1 MRIGDFITFQD
12 FPAVIRPDHAAQVK
26 SGGDGSSWVKQY
38 ALTAPDHRKMLE
50 EILSSMA
57 WGQHGKAI
65 LINGLYGTGKS
76 HLLALLD
83 ILASNESAW
92 MGFTEINPLF
102 ERFTKKMIDKRILPV
117 FFSLDDYPPAMT
129 LEEAVLFEIS
139 RSLGVTVSGK
149 SRLNDWLEISH
160 AVKEKGHGGLLLL
173 VDELS
178 IFLASRSPSRREADA
193 GFIQFIA
200 GMTER
205 TNLWFIGALQRNLS
219 DTGMMKFH
227 SWRQVEDRFK
237 KYTLQPSQITDV
249 IRNRMFILRN
259 QPELRQMLESISTD
273 GIVDRVNAWPFIPNA
288 LETFMQMVNNHL
300 SPHRTLVQVMQSLA
314 PGWMDRECEDV
325 ITIDQLF
332 DAVQNDLTGCA
343 SAVKT
348 YSATELLLNL
358 SSRAPEP
365 AIAGKAIKTLAAFS
379 LAEMPGITIE
389 LGKASLINDTKLLS
403 YNLHWLRKRGA
414 HLTAIRDTDPGKE
427 IFSLNIDDDA
437 GILAAA
443 RADEVMNSF
452 LKGDRRIYET
462 VISSCKYENWPLG
475 NFGVDATAV
484 QFNWMNT
491 VRNCAIVMANKP
503 NQSLSDIFNG
513 ILHDDNYDCAMAMVF
528 PGLRGD
534 FTKELTALPMELQ
547 NCAAIITP
555 RDIAWDEYELLAEY
569 AAWEIAANEKIAA
582 SSALENKTNKRCQER
597 ANEMRVPAI
606 TILTNLYRDG
616 KWLIG
621 NDSIDMAGKYDA
633 ITEML
638 SAQFSKGLMER
649 FAGAVK
655 YAPAGDPPRAIAR
668 QLHQFVIDTGG
679 VSATSSTLMHYTRQ
693 YLLPSESV
701 IENEDGLTLNVPA
714 DEIIQMMS
722 KASTNAV
729 TLKEMIAMMHKSPF
743 GLPGELSSLIIHTA
757 VRTGALAGY
766 DSFMHQ
772 IDPLTA
778 LSRSDTLT
786 FISNQ
791 PTIRVDHRIKLKE
804 LCETAGLS
812 ELSIFAL
819 RRFLEKSKVDC
830 GGFDLFITEWCS
842 TNDSLPWIWRE
853 SSELIS
859 NLEMMDT
866 NIDTEALLDVLEAA
880 GDKEFII
887 GVKNIKHA
895 IEKQG
900 ILSRIGQILHL
911 TYSGNADNKIN
922 ELRMIMANG
931 DKSLG
936 RIDELVTLTNEIEAI
951 IQREYSVWHES
962 IFGQAQVAQLKT
974 IFESADFR
982 LARRLALIHTDWP
995 ADVYAPPAIL
1005 AQAREKYCPGGLLH
1019 DFTCPRC
1026 RSQFNTPSP
1035 MPTTVEAKQAAED
1048 ALSLAA
1054 IHLQNSEWT
1063 EKLRERTKRAN
1074 DEMRE
1079 KAQMLLNWSR
1089 GKAEL
1094 TAEILDDNFI
1104 TWLNQSSQ
1112 PVAVRKTNEI
1122 KYQLSGRD
1130 LSHKEAKNTLNR
1142 WLDPMGNLNDEAV
1155 LTFE

>member
-1 MRIGDFITFQD
+1 MIIGDFITFQD
-12 FPAVIRPDHAAQVK
+12 FPAVIRPDHAAQVI
-26 SGGDGSSWVKQY
+26 SDGDGSSWVKQY

-50 EILSSMA
+50 EIFSSLA

-76 HLLALLD
+76 HLLALLH

-92 MGFTEINPLF
+92 TGFTETNPLF
-102 ERFTKKMIDKRILPV
+102 ERFTRKMIDKRILPI

-139 RSLGVTVSGK
+139 RSLGVTVNGK
-149 SRLNDWLEISH
+149 SRLNDWLEISQSI
-160 AVKEKGHGGLLLL
+160 KEKGHGGLLLL
-173 VDELS
+173 IDELS
-178 IFLASRSPSRREADA
+178 IFLASRSPARREADA

-205 TNLWFIGALQRNLS
+205 TNLWLIGALQRNLS

-249 IRNRMFILRN
+249 IKNRMFIMRN
-259 QPELRQMLESISTD
+259 QTELRTKLEAISHD
-273 GIVDRVNAWPFIPNA
+273 GIVDRINAWPFIPNA

-314 PGWMDRECEDV
+314 PGWMNRECEDV

-348 YSATELLLNL
+348 YSATESLLNL

-365 AIAGKAIKTLAAFS
+365 EIAGKAIKTLAAFS
-379 LAEMPGITIE
+379 LAEIPGITIE
-389 LGKASLINDTKLLS
+389 LGKASQITDTKLLS

-437 GILAAA
+437 GVLAAA
-443 RADEVMNSF
+443 RADEVMNNF

-462 VISSCKYENWPLG
+462 VMSGSKYENWPLG
-475 NFGVDATAV
+475 NFSIEPTVV
-484 QFNWMNT
+484 QFNWMNSI
-491 VRNCAIVMANKP
+491 RNCAVIMANKP
-503 NQSLSDIFNG
+503 NHSLSDIFNG
-513 ILHDDNYDCAMAMVF
+513 ILHDNNYDCAMAMVF
-528 PGLRGD
+528 PGVKGD
-534 FTKELTALPMELQ
+534 FSNELASLPKEFRG
-547 NCAAIITP
+547 CASIITP
-555 RDIAWDEYELLAEY
+555 RDITWEEYELLAEY
-569 AAWEIAANEKIAA
+569 AAWEIASNVKTTS
-582 SSALENKTNKRCQER
+582 SSALENRTNKRCVER
-597 ANEMRVPAI
+597 ASEMRVPAI

-616 KWLIG
+616 KWFIG
-621 NDSIDMAGKYDA
+621 NDAIDMAGKYDA
-633 ITEML
+633 LTEML
-638 SAQFSKGLMER
+638 SAQFSQGLMER

-655 YAPAGDPPRAIAR
+655 FSPAGDPPRAIAR

-679 VSATSSTLMHYTRQ
+679 VSTASSTLMHYTRQ

-701 IENEDGLTLNVPA
+701 IEDENGFTLNVPA

-722 KASTNAV
+722 KASANAV
-729 TLKEMIAMMHKSPF
+729 TLKEMIAMMHKPPF

-766 DSFMHQ
+766 DSFMRQ
-772 IDPLTA
+772 IDPLTS
-778 LSRSDTLT
+778 LSRTDTLT

-791 PTIRVDHRIKLKE
+791 PTLKADYKLKLKE
-804 LCETAGLS
+804 LCDAADLD

-819 RRFLEKSKVDC
+819 RRFLKKSKIDC
-830 GGFDLFITEWCS
+830 NEFDLFIAEWCS

-853 SSELIS
+853 SSELIC
-859 NLEMMDT
+859 NLKMMNTDIET
-866 NIDTEALLDVLEAA
+866 ESLLDLLEASGNID
-880 GDKEFII
+880 FINRI
-887 GVKNIKHA
+887 KNIKYA
-895 IEKQG
+895 IDKQG
-900 ILSRIGQILHL
+900 ILSRINQILHL
-911 TYSGNADNKIN
+911 TYNGNADTKIN
-922 ELRMIMANG
+922 ELRIIMANG
-931 DKSLG
+931 DDSICKINEIIS
-936 RIDELVTLTNEIEAI
+936 LTNEIEAI
-951 IQREYSVWHES
+951 IQREYSIWHES
-962 IFGQAQVAQLKT
+962 IFGQTQIAQLKE
-974 IFESADFR
+974 IFETADFR
-982 LARRLALIHTDWP
+982 LARRLALVHTDWP

-1026 RSQFNTPSP
+1026 KSQFNAPSP
-1035 MPTTVEAKQAAED
+1035 MPSPIEGRQAAED

-1054 IHLQNSEWT
+1054 IHLQNSEWAD
-1063 EKLRERTKRAN
+1063 KLRERMKRAN
-1074 DEMRE
+1074 DDIRE
-1079 KAQMLLNWSR
+1079 KALTLLNWSR
-1089 GKAEL
+1089 GEAEL

-1122 KYQLSGRD
+1122 KHQLSGRD
-1130 LSHKEAKNTLNR
+1130 MSHKEAKTTINR
-1142 WLDPMGNLNDEAV
+1142 WLDPMSNLNDEAI